1 MDFNEAFQIVI
12 SKWPSHIDISDTTLH
27 DSGGATIPELIKAHD
42 QIEDECMELGDEVVA
57 MDWSL
62 FQYFHSIAK
71 QLYISGN
78 NHLRTSV
85 IDLDK
90 LEHLYNENISE

>member
-12 SKWPSHIDISDTTLH
+12 SKWPSQIDISDTTLH

-42 QIEDECMELGDEVVA
+42 KIEDECMELEEEVLA

-78 NHLRTSV
+78 YRLKTNV
-85 IDLDK
+85 IDIDK
-90 LEHLYNENISE
+90 LEHLYNENVRE